1 MKILTYLLIPVISA
15 LIGWITNFIA
25 VKMIFRPRKELNFLG
40 FKIIGLIPKRKK
52 DLALKIAETVEKEL
66 ISHRD
71 LKEIVKTEDFHN
83 QTKNIIRSKI
93 ETFINNKITS
103 NSLLTLFV
111 SQEIVSKLSSS
122 LMDEL
127 EKELPDI
134 IDDLFQSVESKLDFQ
149 KIIEQK
155 ILNYDLSKLETI
167 IYSIASHELKAIEYL
182 GGILGFFIGVLQ
194 LIIIFFGEFYA
205 K

>member
-1 MKILTYLLIPVISA
+1 MVKAYF
-15 LIGWITNFIA
+15 TNIRTN
-25 VKMIFRPRKELNFLG
+25 IIKELS
-40 FKIIGLIPKRKK
+40 KAKK
-52 DLALKIAETVEKEL
+52 DIRVAVYWFTNQELFDVLTEKIRCGTKVHV
-66 ISHRD
+66 I
-71 LKEIVKTEDFHN
+71 IHN
-83 QTKNIIRSKI
+83 DY
-93 ETFINNKITS
+93 INNRETG
-103 NSLLTLFV
+103 
-111 SQEIVSKLSSS
+111 
-122 LMDEL
+122 
-127 EKELPDI
+127 
-134 IDDLFQSVESKLDFQ
+134 LDFQ